1 MHEDACVANLYK
13 EFVADRFQPIA
24 PSSLAIAYRLAEV
37 YNANCQD
44 MISARSIDA
53 YLLIICGYIKRKR
66 VSHDTIIIT
75 MFSTIELDFMI
86 NRMIYMKKAANLI
99 LPLKETRVGS
109 FYLLTWSEKGVRWIF
124 RAHLD

>member
-75 MFSTIELDFMI
+75 MFSTIEFGLHDKSDDLYEESGKLDSASERNKGGKF
-86 NRMIYMKKAANLI
+86 L
-99 LPLKETRVGS
+99 S
-109 FYLLTWSEKGVRWIF
+109 FDLV
-124 RAHLD
+124 